1 MRLWFDSKDRRERA
15 GDGWLT
21 RLAGRAAER
30 RTTDQ
35 VAKEDVVA
43 AKRRR
48 RCLEMAIR
56 LFESSQDE
64 DDSARLAHV
73 LAAARAFEAYLR
85 GDAPRDG
92 KPELLRFPG
101 ANDRS

>member
-1 MRLWFDSKDRRERA
+1 MRLWFDGAARRERA
-15 GDGWLT
+15 GAGWLT
-21 RLAGRAAER
+21 RLATFAGKWDATER
-30 RTTDQ
+30 GP
-35 VAKEDVVA
+35 KEDVIA
-43 AKRRR
+43 AQRRR

-64 DDSARLAHV
+64 DDSERLGHV

-92 KPELLRFPG
+92 KPELVRFPG
-101 ANDRS
+101 ANDRC